1 MVDNNN
7 STENQIF
14 EAALK
19 VFLKKGLA
27 GARMQEIA
35 DEAGINKSMLHY
47 YFRSKEQ
54 LFSQVFLQ
62 SFKRFTGS
70 VLPLLNETNTWEEKI
85 KTIIEHYGNVMQS
98 NPDLA
103 MFVINELRQNTQ
115 GFIEV
120 YQQNSLLESVFI
132 RQLIEAME
140 KKEIRMVHPAQIW
153 ISVLS
158 SIIFPYI
165 AKPMIEVTLD
175 FQGATWETFIDN
187 RKKMAA
193 DMIINHL
200 KIF

>member
-1 MVDNNN
+1 MVENNN

-175 FQGATWETFIDN
+175 FQGATWETFIGN
-187 RKKMAA
+187 QKKMAA
-193 DMIINHL
+193 DMIINYL
-200 KIF
+200 KIL

>member
-1 MVDNNN
+1 MVDNAPT
-7 STENQIF
+7 TENQIF

-19 VFLKKGLA
+19 VFHKKGLA

-54 LFSQVFLQ
+54 LFSQIFLQ
-62 SFKRFTGS
+62 SFKRFTGN
-70 VLPLLNETNTWEEKI
+70 VLPLLNDTNTWEEKI
-85 KTIIEHYGNVMQS
+85 PVIIEHYSNVMQN

-115 GFIEV
+115 GFIEI
-120 YQQNSLLESVFI
+120 YQQNSFLESVFI
-132 RQLIEAME
+132 MQLIEAMQ
-140 KKEIRMVHPAQIW
+140 KNEIRAVHPAQIW

-165 AKPMIEVTLD
+165 AEPMIKVTLD
-175 FQGATWETFIDN
+175 LQGSNWDTFIGN

-193 DMIINHL
+193 DMIINYL
-200 KIF
+200 KVF